1 MRDQAERRNAVLHGP
16 IRGWRCPDVW
26 RRSFCALLA
35 WGCLLTLLSPV
46 VAQVTGDLNTNSG
59 NTNSTV
65 GSNNPTN
72 TNTETKNYN
81 GAGSAPFS
89 QPVPTAAAPTVM
101 GGGGNDSCLIPI
113 QQAFQISIFGKAE
126 GKMIQDPECNRRKDS
141 RLLGTPQDTGGLG
154 LQVSGISLMCSN
166 ADVFKAMALA
176 STPCPVYSIVLGKLM
191 IGREAYIAM
200 RDNPSIYVVGYAE
213 DQAFWDTFL
222 LMGEELPDVEV
233 NQNTGPS
240 LSERFRRNTGSG
252 GSDNEQPKPI
262 SPNNSGAD

>member
-1 MRDQAERRNAVLHGP
+1 MRNSSKRADPLLHGTV
-16 IRGWRCPDVW
+16 RRWGRLDVW
-26 RRSFCALLA
+26 RGSVRAVIA
-35 WGCLLTLLSPV
+35 WGCLLVLLGPV
-46 VAQVTGDLNTNSG
+46 AAQITGDLNTNSG

-154 LQVSGISLMCSN
+154 LQVSGISLMCNN
-166 ADVFKAMALA
+166 AAVFKAMALA
-176 STPCPVYSIVLGKLM
+176 STPCPIYSITAGKLM
-191 IGREAYIAM
+191 VGREAYVAM
-200 RDNPSIYVVGYAE
+200 RSQPSIYVVGYAN
-213 DQAFWDTFL
+213 DQIFWDEFL
-222 LMGEELPDVEV
+222 LMGEELPDVEI
-233 NQNTGPS
+233 NQDTGPS
-240 LSERFRRNTGSG
+240 LSERFRRNTGAG
-252 GSDNEQPKPI
+252 GSDDAKPQP
-262 SPNNSGAD
+262 SGGNDSGAN